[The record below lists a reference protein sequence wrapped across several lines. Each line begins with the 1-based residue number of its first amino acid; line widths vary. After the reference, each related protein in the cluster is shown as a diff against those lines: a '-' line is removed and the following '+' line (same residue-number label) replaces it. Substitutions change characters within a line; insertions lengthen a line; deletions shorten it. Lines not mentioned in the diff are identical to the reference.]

1 VLQGNYNTVVS
12 NGLSNNTSGAANT
25 AVGLSVLQN
34 NVVGN
39 NNSGVGLNSLQNTTG
54 SNNTGIGCNSG
65 TANTTGSNNTYLGY
79 NTTTGAGYSNST
91 AIGYNAA
98 ITGSNQIVLGAAET
112 VYINGPIKM
121 KINNDASVIS
131 IGQAL
136 NTTFS
141 GVYNV
146 FIGNGCGQNLTSGS
160 YNTAI
165 STGLSSITTGSSNS
179 SFGLGGL
186 SGLTTGSNNVSIGV
200 NSGSRLTTQ
209 NYNTFLGN
217 GADLSGNF
225 SGSTAVG
232 VSSLIT
238 GNSQVVLGTTS
249 TAVICPNTLQINNVQ
264 VQTLIHL
271 TTGIVIGQ
279 YKGTYPFD
287 TNNYN
292 LIYDC
297 YLVDISTAN
306 STIYLPTLNNGFY
319 RDGIQFS
326 IRAVGTGY
334 TLSVTYS
341 NNGGPMGGIYLKT
354 SPIPQIT
361 ISLTSTSASIRLVS
375 YNNSFYEI

>member
-1 VLQGNYNTVVS
+1 
-12 NGLSNNTSGAANT
+12 
-25 AVGLSVLQN
+25 
-34 NVVGN
+34 VGN

-65 TANTTGSNNTYLGY
+65 TANTTGNNNTYLGY

-91 AIGYNAA
+91 AIGYNAT
-98 ITGSNQIVLGAAET
+98 ISGSNQIVLGAAEN
-112 VYINGPIKM
+112 VYINGAIKM

-136 NTTFS
+136 NSTFS

-146 FIGNGCGQNLTSGS
+146 FIGNGCGQYLSSGS

-186 SGLTTGSNNVSIGV
+186 SGLTSGSNNVSIGV

-209 NYNTFLGN
+209 NYNTFIGN

-225 SGSTAVG
+225 SGSTAIG

-238 GNSQVVLGTTS
+238 GNSQIKLGTSS
-249 TAVICPNTLQINNVQ
+249 TTVICPNTLQINNVQ
-264 VQTLIHL
+264 VNSSITYLGS
-271 TTGIVIGQ
+271 GILVVIGK
-279 YKGTYPFD
+279 YIGSPPYD

-297 YLVDISTAN
+297 YLIDIGSSNATV
-306 STIYLPTLNNGFY
+306 YLPSVGNGFY
-319 RDGIQFS
+319 RDGMMFS
-326 IRAVGTGY
+326 IRAINTTTGGY
-334 TLSVTYS
+334 QVFVSFSGSSGGIVTKTSSSVTTQVLLS
-341 NNGGPMGGIYLKT
+341 GAN
-354 SPIPQIT
+354 
-361 ISLTSTSASIRLVS
+361 SAIRFVS
-375 YNNSFYEI
+375 YNNFFYEI